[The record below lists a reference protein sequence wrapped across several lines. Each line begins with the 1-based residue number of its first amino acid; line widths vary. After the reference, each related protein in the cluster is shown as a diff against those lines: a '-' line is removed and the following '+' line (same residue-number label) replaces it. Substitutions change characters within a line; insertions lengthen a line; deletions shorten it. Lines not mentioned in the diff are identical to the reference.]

1 VDIVMLAVIGIGVAL
16 LGAGSWIV
24 ISTIRRQRDLPEGQA
39 FRAAWARLDRSERRE
54 VKRLVDKG
62 QASDDPQLAA
72 AAVAMVRLVRATDP
86 RASRGQDPVRVR
98 LLLVLLLV
106 LFLFAVAIPVA
117 GAVAGLDPPWLLWV
131 AGINL
136 VNLIV
141 VGVIVPRRQRQR
153 PERLAAAE
161 RGNLE
166 TVGRAAPWRDD
177 DPAGRRRAGHPAPS
191 DGAEGRDHP
200 SPS

>member
-1 VDIVMLAVIGIGVAL
+1 VDVVMLTVIGIGVAL
-16 LGAGSWIV
+16 LGAGGWIV
-24 ISTIRRQRDLPEGQA
+24 VSTIRRQRDLPEGQA
-39 FRAAWARLDRSERRE
+39 FRAAWARLDRNERRE
-54 VKRLVDKG
+54 VKRLVNNG
-62 QASDDPQLAA
+62 QASDDPRLAA

-86 RASRGQDPVRVR
+86 QASRGQDPVRVW
-98 LLLVLLLV
+98 LLRV

-117 GAVAGLDPPWLLWV
+117 GAVAGMDPPWLLWV

-166 TVGRAAPWRDD
+166 TVEKAAQRRDD
-177 DPAGRRRAGHPAPS
+177 DPTGRQRAVHPAPP
-191 DGAEGRDHP
+191 DGAEGPGRPTP
-200 SPS
+200 S